1 MKIRPHP
8 QPNDTPTPERQ
19 WQWEGITVLTARAAL
34 PPAPGQGRRARRFE
48 RCYAQLAD
56 VFFARC
62 EQTLFPAA
70 VESCRA
76 ALERSAPWRRTSA
89 LLCCET
95 FPQDGGLLS
104 VTMTVRAGAEG
115 SEQPVRRWADVWDT
129 EAMLPVPLSEWFP
142 PHTSVSRRIR
152 ACADAAAGERKSAA
166 RRALRPQS
174 YRLAESGLCILCRGG
189 DEVLLPWD
197 AERGP
202 FPHPAARRP
211 QKAGPPPG
219 DPL

>member
-8 QPNDTPTPERQ
+8 QSNDTPVPERQ
-19 WQWEGITVLTARAAL
+19 WQWDGITVLTARAEL
-34 PPAPGQGRRARRFE
+34 PPSLGQSRRARRFE
-48 RCYAQLAD
+48 RYYAQLAG

-62 EQTLFPAA
+62 EQTLLPAA
-70 VESCRA
+70 AESCRA

-95 FPQDGGLLS
+95 CPQDGGLLS
-104 VTMTVRAGAEG
+104 VTATARVGVEG
-115 SEQPVRRWADVWDT
+115 GEQAMRRWADVWDT

-142 PHTSVSRRIR
+142 PRASVTRRIR
-152 ACADAAAGERKSAA
+152 ACAAAAGERKNAA

-174 YRLAESGLCILCRGG
+174 YRLAESGLCILCRDG
-189 DEVLLPWD
+189 DEILLPWD

-202 FPHPAARRP
+202 FPRPAALRP

-219 DPL
+219 DPH